1 MPTRQTPDSRREEPD
16 RAPAARPVKRSL
28 AIGGHATSI
37 SLEQAFWDALK
48 EAAAAEQTSIVQ
60 LVARIDAGRDG
71 AGLSSAVRV
80 WLLEHYR
87 RHRRAAA
94 SRLEKP

>member
-1 MPTRQTPDSRREEPD
+1 MPRPNPDSRLDATNRT
-16 RAPAARPVKRSL
+16 PAARPVKRSL

-48 EAAAAEQTSIVQ
+48 EVAASERQSIVH
-60 LVARIDAGRDG
+60 LVARIDAGRG
-71 AGLSSAVRV
+71 SAGLSSAVRV

-87 RHRRAAA
+87 HHGRIPSPRDER
-94 SRLEKP
+94 P

>member
-1 MPTRQTPDSRREEPD
+1 MPRLNPDSRRKTIE

-48 EAAAAEQTSIVQ
+48 DAAASEQQSIVQ
-60 LVARIDAGRDG
+60 LVARIDAGRG
-71 AGLSSAVRV
+71 SAGLSSAVRV

-87 RHRRAAA
+87 YHRRGPPSGADN
-94 SRLEKP
+94 L

>member
-1 MPTRQTPDSRREEPD
+1 MPPRPTPDSRCNTVD

-48 EAAAAEQTSIVQ
+48 EAAASEQQSIVQ
-60 LVARIDAGRDG
+60 LVARIDAGRG
-71 AGLSSAVRV
+71 SAGLSSAVRV

-94 SRLEKP
+94 SRPEKP